1 MCVGVPGRIIEILPE
16 HPHLARVDVRGA
28 ERRVNIGIVEGDGA
42 QPGDWV
48 DIHLGMAVSILDESE
63 ARATL
68 QFLEEMEQA
77 MSEGI
82 TS

>member
-1 MCVGVPGRIIEILPE
+1 MCVGVPGRIIEILPD
-16 HPHLARVDVRGA
+16 HPHLARVDVRGT
-28 ERRVNIGIVEGDGA
+28 EQRVNIGIVEGA

-63 ARATL
+63 ARAAL

-77 MSEGI
+77 MSEW
-82 TS
+82 TPP